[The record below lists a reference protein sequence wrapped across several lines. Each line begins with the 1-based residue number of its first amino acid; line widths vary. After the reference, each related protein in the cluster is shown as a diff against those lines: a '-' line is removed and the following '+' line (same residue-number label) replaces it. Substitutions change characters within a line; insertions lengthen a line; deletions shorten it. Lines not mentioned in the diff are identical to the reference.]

1 MMASPEPTGFI
12 WIHKRILTGEL
23 DYMIIEA
30 VKCAQRT
37 TLREVGSVDHSK
49 DKEWSFRNSD
59 VGRQRTDVSEA
70 EVGRKREKK
79 GKEEQKRKKGKEG
92 ERVKIE

>member
-1 MMASPEPTGFI
+1 MMASPGPTGFL

-30 VKCAQRT
+30 EKCAQCT
-37 TLREVGSVDHSK
+37 TLRKVDSVDHSK

-59 VGRQRTDVSEA
+59 VGRQRTDVSEVG
-70 EVGRKREKK
+70 VGRKREKK
-79 GKEEQKRKKGKEG
+79 RKEEQKRKKGKEG
-92 ERVKIE
+92 ERVKID